1 MTTPEPTPRVF
12 IVEDESMLVMLLE
25 DLLPTLGYTVAGSAA
40 SVDDALA
47 ELERT
52 AIDVAVVDVN
62 LAGTP
67 SFPVADALRDRGVP
81 FVFTTGYG
89 QQGLPE
95 RFADAP
101 VLAKPFRR
109 QDIETALTRLRSAD

>member
-1 MTTPEPTPRVF
+1 MTTSDAALRVF

-25 DLLPTLGYTVAGSAA
+25 DLLPTLGYAVAGSAG
-40 SVDDALA
+40 SVEQALA
-47 ELERT
+47 DLEH
-52 AIDVAVVDVN
+52 AEIDLAVVDVN

-67 SFPVADALRDRGVP
+67 SFPVADALRERGVP
-81 FVFTTGYG
+81 FLFTTGYG

-95 RFADAP
+95 RFADAA

-109 QDIETALTRLRSAD
+109 HDLQNALSGLRPRA

>member
-1 MTTPEPTPRVF
+1 MTTTDPAPRVF

-25 DLLPTLGYTVAGSAA
+25 DLLPTLGYEVAGSAG
-40 SVDDALA
+40 SVDEALA
-47 ELERT
+47 GLDG
-52 AIDVAVVDVN
+52 AQIDLAVVDVN

-67 SFPVADALRDRGVP
+67 SFPVADALRERGIP
-81 FVFTTGYG
+81 FLFTTGYG

-95 RFADAP
+95 RFANAA

-109 QDIETALTRLRSAD
+109 NDIDVALTRLRSVA

>member
-1 MTTPEPTPRVF
+1 MTDPTPRVL

-25 DLLPTLGYTVAGSAA
+25 DLLPTLGYDVAGSAG
-40 SVDDALA
+40 SVEQALA
-47 ELERT
+47 ALDE
-52 AIDVAVVDVN
+52 APIDLAVVDVN

-67 SFPVADALRDRGVP
+67 SFPVADALRERGVP

-95 RFADAP
+95 RFVDAP

-109 QDIETALTRLRSAD
+109 HDMESVLTRLRPPA